1 MEETGVA
8 QQTSVILFDDID
20 GSKAA
25 ETVAFGLDGADYEID
40 LSKRNAAAL
49 RKALTE
55 FVAHGRR
62 SPKVSPL
69 NKRVQRRS
77 RKAGAS
83 PAVIRV
89 WAAQQGIAVSQRGRI
104 PAGIVAQYEASQ
116 QG

>member
-1 MEETGVA
+1 MA

-55 FVAHGRR
+55 FVAYGRR
-62 SPKVSPL
+62 SPKISPL

-83 PAVIRV
+83 PAMIRA

-104 PAGIVAQYEASQ
+104 AADIVAQYEASQ